1 MSETDSRFYELMVII
16 SGDLTEKEFEKE
28 LDEVRGMLKEAAT
41 AIDYEES
48 WGKRDLAFKIKRQ
61 GRGFYVIFDFHA
73 LPEAIKELTAN
84 VKLHPTVLRH
94 IIVSLP
100 EDYVS
105 GSYKTA
111 MVHRRKQEQ
120 DEQEEARVKRHAA
133 TAQDDAE
140 AEARSAK
147 NASKAAKSEKNLDEI
162 VSNPDINVG

>member
-1 MSETDSRFYELMVII
+1 MVII

-28 LDEVRGMLKEAAT
+28 LDEVRGMLKEAST

-73 LPEAIKELTAN
+73 VPEAIKELTGN

-100 EDYVS
+100 DDYVS
-105 GSYKTA
+105 GKYKET

-133 TAQDDAE
+133 TAQDDLD
-140 AEARSAK
+140 AEARAAASAK
-147 NASKAAKSEKNLDEI
+147 AKPSKPEKNLDEI

>member
-16 SGDLTEKEFEKE
+16 SADLTEKEFEKE
-28 LDEVRGMLKEAAT
+28 LDEVRGMLKEASSV
-41 AIDYEES
+41 IDYEES

-84 VKLHPTVLRH
+84 IKLHPTVLRH

-100 EDYVS
+100 DDYVS
-105 GSYKTA
+105 ASYKTA

-120 DEQEEARVKRHAA
+120 DEQEEARVKRQAA
-133 TAQDDAE
+133 TVQDDAD

-147 NASKAAKSEKNLDEI
+147 AASKSSKPEKNLDEI